1 MSSTGDEQGR
11 DRRDGE
17 PQGWPAGGG
26 RPEDGPRPTTGG
38 SSPADRP
45 GRDYPYGPPA
55 PTAPPSSG
63 PGWPAPWPTG
73 VPPAWPAEPP
83 RYGGYETSGPPPAYG
98 PPPGHHGPPVYGP
111 PPGQGGPPAWGP
123 GRYDGGVDLAAETPR
138 TPTSTIVL
146 LVVSAVC
153 FLSGVL
159 ALAGVPALIIAAVA
173 AARVRTDPQRAVE
186 LTRIGWWV
194 LGGVLAACLLLLVL
208 LVVVLVAGTTAGS
221 YALLP

>member
-11 DRRDGE
+11 DGE
-17 PQGWPAGGG
+17 PQGWPAGDG
-26 RPEDGPRPTTGG
+26 RPGDAPRPTAGG
-38 SSPADRP
+38 SSPAGRP
-45 GRDYPYGPPA
+45 DYPYGPPA
-55 PTAPPSSG
+55 PPASSA
-63 PGWPAPWPTG
+63 PGWPAPWPG
-73 VPPAWPAEPP
+73 GAPPAGHGEAP
-83 RYGGYETSGPPPAYG
+83 RYGGHDAQAPSGPPPTYG
-98 PPPGHHGPPVYGP
+98 PPSYGPPAYGP

-123 GRYDGGVDLAAETPR
+123 GRYDGGVDLAGETPR

-159 ALAGVPALIIAAVA
+159 AVAGIPALIIAAVA